1 MNEQKHN
8 HHGYGGQNNDSVH
21 YGHSS
26 YWKRAH
32 RDWRFWVG
40 VISMLAAIIIYVMS
54 DDLAGGLAINGSRP
68 FQAMLEPAELHNPGI
83 LKNEDSKD
91 YRH

>member
-8 HHGYGGQNNDSVH
+8 HHGHGGQNNDSVH
-21 YGHSS
+21 YGHRS

-54 DDLAGGLAINGSRP
+54 DDLAGWPRHQRQPPLSGNVGTGRASQSG
-68 FQAMLEPAELHNPGI
+68 NP
-83 LKNEDSKD
+83 
-91 YRH
+91 